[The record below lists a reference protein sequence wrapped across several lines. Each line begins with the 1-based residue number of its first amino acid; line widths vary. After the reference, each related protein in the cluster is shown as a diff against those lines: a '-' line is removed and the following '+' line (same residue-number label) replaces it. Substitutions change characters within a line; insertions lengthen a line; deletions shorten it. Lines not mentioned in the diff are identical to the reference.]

1 MAMRCPIGALAAVAP
16 EVGRGNAA
24 GSRGPL
30 TSVPGAAV
38 GLYLPSREF
47 AHAGHEL
54 TQRILRSKL
63 SREHDPALAWLLAAA
78 AMHFPGFT
86 PELVVSLPPT
96 PGQEDRFHN
105 IRSELA
111 RRTAACDAGAA
122 LSQTRAV
129 PDYRRMTVAQ
139 RRAAS
144 DGRCTASRLVRGRS
158 VLLIDD
164 VVASGGQASDAIRA
178 LHAAGAADVR
188 FVCLARSV
196 GAAGGRAGEAPHP
209 DLFALRARPVRPGCR
224 SRTITP

>member
-1 MAMRCPIGALAAVAP
+1 MSGPIGALAAIAP
-16 EVGRGNAA
+16 GVGRGNAA

-30 TSVPGAAV
+30 TSVPGAAA
-38 GLYLPSREF
+38 GLYLPSREL

-54 TQRILRSKL
+54 TQMILRSKL
-63 SREHDPALAWLLAAA
+63 SREHDPALARLLAAA
-78 AMHFPGFT
+78 ASRHSPDFA
-86 PELVVSLPPT
+86 PELVVSVPPT
-96 PGQEDRFHN
+96 PGQDDRFRN
-105 IRSELA
+105 IRTELA
-111 RRTAACDAGAA
+111 RRTAACDVGAA

-144 DGRCTASRLVRGRS
+144 DGRCTANHLVRGRS

-196 GAAGGRAGEAPHP
+196 GAPRGRAGEAPDP
-209 DLFALRARPVRPGCR
+209 DLFALRASTVRPGWR